1 MSETPRQTAERLAA
15 ERYPMVDYYSPRK
28 DARREGY
35 VSGYLDG
42 RTVTAEQV
50 EAGGKALCRA
60 HQGMDGDYPWNVQFE
75 DGKEEYRGYVR
86 AAFRAAGM
94 TVEGEE

>member
-1 MSETPRQTAERLAA
+1 MTDSTRAHAERLAA
-15 ERYPMVDYYSPRK
+15 ERYKHSAADR
-28 DARREGY
+28 DAF
-35 VSGYLDG
+35 VSGHLAG
-42 RTVTAEQV
+42 RIVSAEQI